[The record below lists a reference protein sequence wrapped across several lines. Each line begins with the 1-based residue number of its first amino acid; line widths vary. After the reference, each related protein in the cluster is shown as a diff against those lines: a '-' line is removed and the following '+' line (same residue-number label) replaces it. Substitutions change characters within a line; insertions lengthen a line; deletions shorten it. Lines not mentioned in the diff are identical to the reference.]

1 MPIHVIYFV
10 NVIFSL
16 FLSLMFL
23 CTERK
28 TKNKN
33 KKYYENYKKYL
44 TLSHVNVGGTK
55 PYSIYIQNAK
65 IIYVFYGYAGKII
78 KSNNYKTETFN
89 FDGKQ
94 TQR

>member
-1 MPIHVIYFV
+1 MLFFLF
-10 NVIFSL
+10 FSL
-16 FLSLMFL
+16 L
-23 CTERK
+23 CSYVLNVKQK
-28 TKNKN
+28 TKKQKN
-33 KKYYENYKKYL
+33 YENYIKYL

-55 PYSIYIQNAK
+55 PYSISIWNAK

-78 KSNNYKTETFN
+78 KTNNYKTETFN